1 MELTERFDLAL
12 QVASGL
18 HRDPMR
24 KGTDIPYMAHLMA
37 VSALVIEDGGTED
50 EAIAGLLHDAVEDQ
64 GGSATLE
71 QISDEFGEPV
81 AALVA
86 AVSDTD
92 QTPKPPWRER
102 KEEYFVHLEAANSSV
117 LRVSAADKLHNARS
131 ILLDFRVVGDA
142 LWDRFNAPMP
152 DQVWYYRSLADI
164 FNRRLG
170 SPLSAELRRTVDELE
185 LAVGVRGIEA

>member
-1 MELTERFDLAL
+1 MKLTERFDRAL
-12 QVASGL
+12 LVASGL
-18 HRDPMR
+18 HRDQMR

-37 VSALVIEDGGTED
+37 VSALIIEDGGTED

-71 QISDEFGEPV
+71 LISDEFGEAV
-81 AALVA
+81 ADLVA
-86 AVSDTD
+86 GVSDTD
-92 QTPKPPWRER
+92 QTPKPPWRAR
-102 KEEYFVHLEAANSSV
+102 KEEYFVHLETANSSV

-142 LWDRFNAPMP
+142 LWDRFNAPMT
-152 DQVWYYRSLADI
+152 DQIWYYRSLADI
-164 FNRRLG
+164 FDRRLG
-170 SPLSAELRRTVDELE
+170 TPMSAELRRTVDELE